1 MQKRYCI
8 ELTQYLFETYFFYK
22 GKECDGDSC
31 SVAD

>member
-8 ELTQYLFETYFFYK
+8 ELTQYLFEKYFYE
-22 GKECDGDSC
+22 GKEYDSDSC